1 LEFSS
6 LTIWIIGGTGDS
18 AEIVRAITTVTSD
31 YVVTV
36 TTPEASLLYGSVC
49 PVIVGMM
56 DRKKMAQFCYAHS
69 IRAIIDASHPFAVTV
84 SQNAIANSQKLKIPY
99 LRYERA
105 SVAPVNSPLALEL
118 DSFETLVRGNY
129 LLNHRV
135 LLTVGY
141 NALPRF
147 QSWHDRSILFA
158 RILPKLNSL
167 QIALDSGFKS
177 DRIIAMRPPI
187 TKALEIAL
195 WQQWKISLVVTKA
208 SGRSGGEDMKRQ
220 VAEQLGI
227 PLITIARPKIIYP
240 QQTSQIEKIREFC
253 QTN

>member
-1 LEFSS
+1 

-18 AEIVRAITTVTSD
+18 SKIIEAITTVTSD
-31 YVVTV
+31 YVVSVATA
-36 TTPEASLLYGSVC
+36 EASCLYDSMC
-49 PVIVGMM
+49 PIVVGMM
-56 DRKKMAQFCYAHS
+56 DRTQMTQFCDSHG
-69 IRAIIDASHPFAVTV
+69 IRAIIDASHPFAVTA
-84 SQNAIANSQKLKIPY
+84 SKNAIATSRNLNLPY

-105 SVAPVNSPLALEL
+105 GIDFVDSPLHLEL
-118 DSFETLVRGNY
+118 DSFATLLQGNY
-129 LLNHRV
+129 LLERRV
-135 LLTVGY
+135 LLTVGC
-141 NALPRF
+141 NPLPLF
-147 QSWHDRSILFA
+147 QFWHDRSILFA
-158 RILPKLNSL
+158 RILPKLDSL

-177 DRIIAMRPPI
+177 DRLIAMRPPI

-195 WQQWKISLVVTKA
+195 WQQWEISLVVTKA
-208 SGRSGGEDMKRQ
+208 SGSSGGEALKRQ